1 MIEAQNQ
8 VHAQVR
14 DANCIAAEKRATEHY
29 KQVQGRYLSFLR
41 QKTKERWIDK
51 GDNNSKLFHQSIKA
65 RRQMNRVYAI
75 QDEKGVWQS
84 EEHLVKEAFVG
95 FLQGI
100 AG

>member
-1 MIEAQNQ
+1 
-8 VHAQVR
+8 
-14 DANCIAAEKRATEHY
+14 
-29 KQVQGRYLSFLR
+29 
-41 QKTKERWIDK
+41 
-51 GDNNSKLFHQSIKA
+51 
-65 RRQMNRVYAI
+65 MNRVYAI